1 MNTIAI
7 LAGKEIK
14 DGLRNRWVV
23 AATALLAGLS
33 LSLTFLG
40 SLPTG
45 SVGADP
51 LAVAVVGLSSLTI
64 YLIPLIALL
73 LAYDAMVWEMENG
86 TLLLLLSYPVSR
98 WQVMVGKFLG
108 HGAILV
114 FATGVGYGSAGA
126 ALFFGGGAIDQG
138 SWTAF
143 LGMIGSS
150 ALLGAAFL
158 SLGYLISVSVNER
171 STAAGVAVVVWLF
184 FVLLY
189 DLAILGLLASDKGQG
204 LGGGF
209 VQGLLLLNPADVYR
223 LFNLSGLDT
232 VSQLS
237 GLGGLGGQNG
247 VAPAGLLGLMGLWV
261 VAPLSLAVRIFSRK
275 EL

>member
-1 MNTIAI
+1 MNAIAI
-7 LAGKEIK
+7 LAVKEIK

-23 AATALLAGLS
+23 AATLLLAGLS
-33 LSLTFLG
+33 LSLTSLG

-73 LAYDAMVWEMENG
+73 LSYDAMVGEMENG

-98 WQVMVGKFLG
+98 RQVMVGKFLG
-108 HGAILV
+108 HAAILV
-114 FATGVGYGSAGA
+114 FATVIGYGSAGA
-126 ALFFGGGAIDQG
+126 VLFLGPGVIDQG

-150 ALLGAAFL
+150 ALLGAAFI

-189 DLAILGLLASDKGQG
+189 DLGLLGLLTADKGQNLSG
-204 LGGGF
+204 EF
-209 VQGLLLLNPADVYR
+209 VQGVLLLNPADIYR
-223 LFNLSGLDT
+223 LFNLSGFESI
-232 VSQLS
+232 SQLS
-237 GLGGLGGQNG
+237 GLGGLAAQNIVG
-247 VAPAGLLGLMGLWV
+247 PAGLLGLLGLWV
-261 VAPLSLAVRIFSRK
+261 VAPLLMSIGIFTRK